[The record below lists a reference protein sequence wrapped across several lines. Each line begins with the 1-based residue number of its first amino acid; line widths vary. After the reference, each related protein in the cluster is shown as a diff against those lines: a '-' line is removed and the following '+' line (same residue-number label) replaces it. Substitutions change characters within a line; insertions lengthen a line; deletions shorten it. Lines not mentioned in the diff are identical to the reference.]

1 MGEEGSILLEALGR
15 RGVRFRVVATGVR
28 DGVR

>member
-1 MGEEGSILLEALGR
+1 VGEEGSILPEALGR
-15 RGVRFRVVATGVR
+15 CGVSIRVVATGVR